1 MGITLKLGEHYLEQL
16 DVDIMFRTPGMRF
29 YTKELEQARETGVA
43 VTSEMEVFF
52 EVCPSHIIAV
62 TGSDGKT
69 TTTTLIHK
77 MMTDAGYKTWLGGNI
92 GNTAF

>member
-1 MGITLKLGEHYLEQL
+1 
-16 DVDIMFRTPGMRF
+16 
-29 YTKELEQARETGVA
+29 
-43 VTSEMEVFF
+43 MEVFF

-92 GNTAF
+92 GNPLLTDTEKMKENDWVILELSSFQLHTMRSHLKLRLSQT